1 MSSENIHL
9 LEKEIHSTFDPSVL
23 SGGIFE
29 SKLVGIAAYYPYQD
43 SQNYHMF
50 VHAIQELNRKYD
62 KFGLADR
69 IVLPIDAGFRPLNL
83 DDFFGNLPSPGV
95 ADYLESEDGFY
106 ILLENGSR
114 IVLQQD
120 EASIDLENGFEVLQE
135 NGSEILLEQYV

>member
-23 SGGIFE
+23 SEGLFE
-29 SKLVGIAAYYPYQD
+29 SKLVEIATYYPYQD

-69 IVLPIDAGFRPLNL
+69 IILPIDAGFRPLNL
-83 DDFFGNLPSPGV
+83 DDFFGDLPSPGV
-95 ADYLESEDGFY
+95 ADYLELEDDFN
-106 ILLENGSR
+106 ILLENGGR
-114 IVLQQD
+114 IALQQD
-120 EASIDLENGFEVLQE
+120 EASINLENGFKILQE
-135 NGSEILLEQYV
+135 NGGEILLW

>member
-95 ADYLESEDGFY
+95 ADYLE
-106 ILLENGSR
+106 LENDSF
-114 IVLQQD
+114 L
-120 EASIDLENGFEVLQE
+120 FQE
-135 NGSEILLEQYV
+135 NAFKLTLEQDI